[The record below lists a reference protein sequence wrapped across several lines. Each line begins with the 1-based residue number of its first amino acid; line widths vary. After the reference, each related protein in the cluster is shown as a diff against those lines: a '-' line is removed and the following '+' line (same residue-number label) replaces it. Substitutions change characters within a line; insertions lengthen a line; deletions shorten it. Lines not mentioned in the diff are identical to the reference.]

1 MDRFEYAG
9 HVIEEYKQGY
19 IMKQNTDDLP
29 PIILTPLNVDG
40 HACEMLDK
48 DSYIVCSKSKFIGL
62 VDNDDALNI
71 EKYLLIPWDNDQTE
85 HMHEDTM
92 TLLSDGMQDSGDCFI
107 QHDQSEHVHEDST
120 ILILD
125 GSKQDSSDSFIPHNQ
140 TEMCKSYTVPWWHH
154 AILQRLLYR
163 CIYDEWYKLI
173 VTAFIKPATFLITHP
188 LILIKTF

>member
-19 IMKQNTDDLP
+19 IMKQNTGDLP

-85 HMHEDTM
+85 YMHEDTM
-92 TLLSDGMQDSGDCFI
+92 TSLSDGMQDSGDCFM
-107 QHDQSEHVHEDST
+107 QHDQCEHIHEDST

-140 TEMCKSYTVPWWHH
+140 TNMCKSYTVLDDIMLFSGDFHTVVH
-154 AILQRLLYR
+154 TS
-163 CIYDEWYKLI
+163 E
-173 VTAFIKPATFLITHP
+173 
-188 LILIKTF
+188 